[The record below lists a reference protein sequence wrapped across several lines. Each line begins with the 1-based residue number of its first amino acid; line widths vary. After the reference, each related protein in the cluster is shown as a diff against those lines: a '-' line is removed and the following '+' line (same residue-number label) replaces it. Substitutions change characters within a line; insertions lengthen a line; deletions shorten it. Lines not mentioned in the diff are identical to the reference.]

1 MSVPRSAEMQINIDL
16 AWDMGD
22 VASDHYRQEGDLEEV
37 IKANGTIALK
47 TDLELSDKVVAF
59 HKARGR
65 DVVSEERG
73 RTAEYGAPDAE
84 YLDPIDG
91 TDNFKNSRLLPLRL
105 RQSIGAFS
113 LGSAVNGR
121 IVRGVIN
128 LPVLKVPRLYWAEE
142 GVGSFKVMRRNG
154 PEERLE
160 VNPDLRRGV
169 ILASANEHPYK
180 ERLRKMGFTVIGLD
194 GIVFKAA
201 CVADPS
207 LLNDFDPT
215 LVPEGES
222 VVGMLSDS
230 AQPHDYAAAE
240 ALANGARAI
249 ACRTDG
255 GVLPLGAGKHGC
267 IFANNERTRDLL
279 IEALSPTR

>member
-1 MSVPRSAEMQINIDL
+1 MNIPRSPEVQTNVGL

-22 VASDHYRQEGDLEEV
+22 VMYTDYWREGPLGEV
-37 IKANGTIALK
+37 VKPNGTIALE
-47 TDLELSDKVVAF
+47 TDLKVSDEVVAF
-59 HKARGR
+59 LKARGR
-65 DVVSEERG
+65 NVVSEEEG
-73 RTAEYGAPDAE
+73 RTAEYGALNAE

-91 TDNFKNSRLLPLRL
+91 TDDFKNSRLLLRHL

-128 LPVLKVPRLYWAEE
+128 LPVLCAPRLYWAEE
-142 GVGSFKVMRRNG
+142 AIGSFRVMRRNG

-160 VNPDLRRGV
+160 INPDLRRGV
-169 ILASANEHPYK
+169 VLASANEHPYK

-201 CVADPS
+201 CVADTN
-207 LLNDFDPT
+207 LLHDFDPALIPT
-215 LVPEGES
+215 NET

-230 AQPHDYAAAE
+230 AQPHDYAAAK
-240 ALANGARAI
+240 ALAGGAGAV
-249 ACRTDG
+249 ACGVDG
-255 GVLPLGAGKHGC
+255 GTLPLVEGKHGC
-267 IFANNERTRDLL
+267 VFANSGHTRDLL
-279 IEALSPTR
+279 LEALGTR